1 MVKFAIK
8 KVSKPIKR
16 LRTYKSSTL
25 KKIQVEEVKVVD
37 EVLEPKVEVI
47 EKTTKVEEK
56 KEVVLEK
63 PVEST
68 KKENKNKKTN
78 DMETKDKIAYASAIL
93 ANEPVDKVKKIKKEK
108 GLIERTESSK
118 IILTEDNKEL
128 LND

>member
-1 MVKFAIK
+1 MAKFAIK
-8 KVSKPIKR
+8 RVTKPIKKVNV
-16 LRTYKSSTL
+16 YKPLMGVST
-25 KKIQVEEVKVVD
+25 
-37 EVLEPKVEVI
+37 PKVDVIDEKEKVQEVI
-47 EKTTKVEEK
+47 TEEGVKTEQKI
-56 KEVVLEK
+56 
-63 PVEST
+63 
-68 KKENKNKKTN
+68 NKNKKTN